1 MKNNNKLFEFSSI
14 SRYHII
20 ALLVP
25 IFCMATTYIQKNE
38 LKKIINK
45 ENEIKEF
52 PYFFNIFVSKILSI
66 FLVIFSKFL
75 NKENSSIKLLQ
86 TKSMRRY
93 HLSVNNTKKKILVF
107 LLILCISILEITFKY
122 EGYHTIGLQNL
133 IELKLGFLLLVPLFS
148 IFILK
153 KQIFKHHI
161 LSFCLCI
168 LGFILICCSTIFY
181 DPKPSLYEQMRH
193 LFFSIPLGLS
203 FVILKYL
210 YDNSFLDAFTF
221 LFFDGI
227 LCIVIPFIIVGIK
240 SFFKNDNYFI
250 DNMKEFLL
258 LFDSNII
265 IYFIFVV
272 IFSFGYYLTNALTI
286 YIFSP
291 SLMVMTDILS
301 PFFRWII
308 EIFIDKDWEQ
318 KEFIFIA
325 FFKGMGFLIVIFS
338 ALIFNEVLILHFY
351 DFDKNT
357 ENNIQKRANE
367 ELENSEKNISKYEND
382 NNLNDSFESEL
393 SIF

>member
-1 MKNNNKLFEFSSI
+1 
-14 SRYHII
+14 
-20 ALLVP
+20 
-25 IFCMATTYIQKNE
+25 
-38 LKKIINK
+38 
-45 ENEIKEF
+45 
-52 PYFFNIFVSKILSI
+52 
-66 FLVIFSKFL
+66 
-75 NKENSSIKLLQ
+75 
-86 TKSMRRY
+86 
-93 HLSVNNTKKKILVF
+93 
-107 LLILCISILEITFKY
+107 
-122 EGYHTIGLQNL
+122 
-133 IELKLGFLLLVPLFS
+133 
-148 IFILK
+148 
-153 KQIFKHHI
+153 
-161 LSFCLCI
+161 
-168 LGFILICCSTIFY
+168 
-181 DPKPSLYEQMRH
+181 
-193 LFFSIPLGLS
+193 
-203 FVILKYL
+203 
-210 YDNSFLDAFTF
+210 
-221 LFFDGI
+221 
-227 LCIVIPFIIVGIK
+227 
-240 SFFKNDNYFI
+240 
-250 DNMKEFLL
+250 MKEFLL